1 MEGMRMSENAG
12 RTEPV
17 NTRPDAHWYTHS
29 EGGPL
34 PQHEQLI
41 SPAHAVCEALAALG
55 HEAPA
60 AEVRR
65 FLEGKG
71 IHHVTEAVINEV
83 KASLPGSCHR

>member
-1 MEGMRMSENAG
+1 MSTNAD

-17 NTRPDAHWYTHS
+17 NTRPDAHWYAHS

-41 SPAHAVCEALAALG
+41 IPAHAVCEALAALG
-55 HEAPA
+55 HDAAA

-65 FLEGKG
+65 FLESKG
-71 IHHVTEAVINEV
+71 IHHVNEAVINEV
-83 KASLPGSCHR
+83 KAQLPPGSCQH